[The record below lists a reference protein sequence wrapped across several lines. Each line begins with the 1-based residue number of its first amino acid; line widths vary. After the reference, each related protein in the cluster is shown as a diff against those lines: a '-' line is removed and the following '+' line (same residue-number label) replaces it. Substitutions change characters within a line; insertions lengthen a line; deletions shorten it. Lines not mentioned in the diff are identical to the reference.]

1 MTRNKK
7 IAIALLLLFIAV
19 AFFVNSIPALS
30 AQGIESWIDSL
41 GPWAPVVYILV
52 YTIRPLVFF
61 PASILTLTGGVLF
74 GAWFGTLYTLIGA
87 TLSALVGYAMAERL
101 SKIWNK
107 SAPTERLKK
116 TQLQM
121 EKNGFVYVLWFRLVP
136 FLNFDVVSYV
146 AGLARVK
153 WIPYT
158 LATVIGMFP
167 GTVAYNFLGGSLL
180 EGDWR
185 VIAAAV
191 LVVVLFTVI
200 SLAIRKKML
209 SKERDGGMG

>member
-116 TQLQM
+116 LSFKWRRM
-121 EKNGFVYVLWFRLVP
+121 ALSMFCGFGS
-136 FLNFDVVSYV
+136 FLF
-146 AGLARVK
+146 
-153 WIPYT
+153 
-158 LATVIGMFP
+158 
-167 GTVAYNFLGGSLL
+167 
-180 EGDWR
+180 
-185 VIAAAV
+185 
-191 LVVVLFTVI
+191 
-200 SLAIRKKML
+200 
-209 SKERDGGMG
+209 